1 LRLFD
6 SLRRTE
12 DVRLRSSK
20 IARLASGLFDQPAKN
35 ILPAEKGQLRR
46 CAAMILLDVRKEYA
60 CARPSSCS
68 LHLDFFQQPSKN
80 ILLAEK
86 PPASSWSIA
95 ERKLE

>member
-1 LRLFD
+1 LTHFDVLR
-6 SLRRTE
+6 TYAC
-12 DVRLRSSK
+12 VRQN

-60 CARPSSCS
+60 CARPSSCA
-68 LHLDFFQQPSKN
+68 LRLDFFSSLQKIFYLPK
-80 ILLAEK
+80 K